1 MKQWRYEAAA
11 ILYCISGI
19 AFLIWLISWIPLY
32 KYGFIEWV
40 GWVIFIS
47 QWVSVLAFGLA
58 LFVCHPASAD
68 NDRIRRLREED
79 S

>member
-19 AFLIWLISWIPLY
+19 VFLIWLISWIPLLN
-32 KYGFIEWV
+32 YGFIEWV
-40 GWVIFIS
+40 GWVNFIC

-58 LFVCHPASAD
+58 LFVCHPVSAD